1 MSKKRRFIPTM
12 MRRACLIS
20 GVFLLLVGT
29 LLSQPEGE
37 IREKMEINGQI
48 VTAIITKDDTLYI
61 ADLGDVNVTA
71 PKRFAN
77 RLEYLTYLRYR
88 KYANVV
94 FPYAIEAIKTFRD
107 LEENTVGLKRRKKK
121 KYARKL
127 QKELKENFEKPL
139 RKLTKTQGRIL
150 VHMIE
155 NELDTPMFDLIKALR
170 GSLSASYWNTTGKFF
185 GYKLKRGY
193 VIGED
198 PIMDM
203 VLDDFDISYEK

>member
-1 MSKKRRFIPTM
+1 MIGRRG
-12 MRRACLIS
+12 CNLCV
-20 GVFLLLVGT
+20 VFLLLGAA
-29 LLSQPEGE
+29 LYSQPDEE
-37 IREKMEINGQI
+37 IREKMEINGQV
-48 VTAIITKDDTLYI
+48 VTAVITKGDTLYI
-61 ADLGDVNVTA
+61 AELEDISVTA

-94 FPYAIEAIKTFRD
+94 YPYAVEAIKTFRD
-107 LEENTVGLKRRKKK
+107 LEENTIDLKRRKKK

-127 QKELKENFEKPL
+127 QKDLKENFDKPL

-155 NELDTPMFDLIKALR
+155 NELDTPMFELIKSLR

-185 GYKLKRGY
+185 GYQLKRGY
-193 VIGED
+193 IIGED

-203 VLDDFDISYEK
+203 VLDDFDISYDK

>member
-1 MSKKRRFIPTM
+1 MTM
-12 MRRACLIS
+12 RGLLC
-20 GVFLLLVGT
+20 GVFLLAATSVF
-29 LLSQPEGE
+29 SQPDGE
-37 IREKMEINGQI
+37 IQKKMEINGQV
-48 VTAIITKDDTLYI
+48 VTAIITEDDTLYI
-61 ADLGDVNVTA
+61 AELDDVNVTA

-94 FPYAIEAIKTFRD
+94 YPYAVEAIKTFRD
-107 LEENTVGLKRRKKK
+107 LEANTAGLKRRKKK

-127 QKELKENFEKPL
+127 QKDLKENFEKPL

-155 NELDTPMFDLIKALR
+155 NELDTPMFELIKALR
-170 GSLSASYWNTTGKFF
+170 GSLSASYWNTTAKFF

-193 VIGED
+193 IIGED